1 MNKIVYIILV
11 QLFVA
16 GENAQPSSG
25 HMREKR
31 PIISFR
37 GNEDLLIFFK
47 WSHVWHVGV
56 GGKLF
61 HRQVSIA

>member
-31 PIISFR
+31 RIISFR
-37 GNEDLLIFFK
+37 GHEDLSSCIK
-47 WSHVWHVGV
+47 SGRMSGMVS
-56 GGKLF
+56 GKNF
-61 HRQVSIA
+61 SIAK